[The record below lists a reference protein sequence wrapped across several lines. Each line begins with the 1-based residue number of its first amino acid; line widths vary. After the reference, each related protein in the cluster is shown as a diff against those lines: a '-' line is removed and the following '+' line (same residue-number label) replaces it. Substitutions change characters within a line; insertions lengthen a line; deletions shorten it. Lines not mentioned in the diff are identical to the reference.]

1 MEKVNYKYS
10 QSEMVAYLLLKGYTY
25 NKIEVKENKRYKG
38 NYKVFFYIEGFKD
51 ELIKLEQDF
60 KSNTNI
66 CLQDYIN
73 EQFQIKKIIANAIRS
88 SKDSEEQ
95 RRVSL

>member
-10 QSEMVAYLLLKGYTY
+10 QSEMVAYLLLNGYTY
-25 NKIEVKENKRYKG
+25 NEIEVKENKRYKG
-38 NYKVFFYIEGFKD
+38 DYKVFFYIEGFKD
-51 ELIKLEQDF
+51 DLIRLEQDF

-73 EQFQIKKIIANAIRS
+73 KLLQVKKVIADAIRTQN
-88 SKDSEEQ
+88 K
-95 RRVSL
+95 LK